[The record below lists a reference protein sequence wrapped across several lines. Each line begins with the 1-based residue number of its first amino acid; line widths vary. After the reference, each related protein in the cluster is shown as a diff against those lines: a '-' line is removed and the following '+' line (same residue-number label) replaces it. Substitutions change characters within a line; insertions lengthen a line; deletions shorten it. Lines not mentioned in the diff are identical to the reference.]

1 MDEEKM
7 LCDNCEIT
15 IIDERESYHI
25 EYFDIYWC
33 DECMM
38 KYMDGPQDDL
48 VDDLADDLKML

>member
-1 MDEEKM
+1 M
-7 LCDNCEIT
+7 LCDNCET
-15 IIDERESYHI
+15 MIIDERESYHI